1 MATVLSPGDLAIVQ
15 YNSST
20 TDSFTFVFARDIEA
34 GTVVNFT
41 DNGWL
46 AAGGFRPGEGTV
58 TYTAPTAITAGTV
71 VTLTGLD
78 LDAAGDQIIAYQG
91 TQASPTILYL
101 VDLADGNNTVAGD
114 ATNDNTTALPPGL
127 TLGQNAVAV
136 GFDNAIYA
144 GPIDGSPPQLFPL
157 ISNSANWIDGN
168 ALPPSA
174 RYFYPPHLD
183 LDSNNSTSGGPDY
196 RAEVTND
203 RTPVSISDTDSD
215 IDDFDGGII
224 TFAQITINNPFPGD
238 VLSVI
243 GTLPFGIFAT
253 PFDPFTG
260 TLFLFGFGSHSAYQT
275 AIEQI
280 GFSTDAPVGVTK
292 SISVWVFDDFWWSNE
307 AHAIFTV
314 TSAAVPPHLDLDAN
328 NSNGVGADYT
338 ATFTTGG
345 LAIPVADTDVSITDP
360 DSTTI
365 QSATITIA
373 INRQSGDALIAGA
386 LPAGI
391 TASSYNPFTGVITLS
406 GAASL
411 ADYQTALRQVVF
423 DTTSISTADRI
434 IQVTV
439 NDGTA
444 DSNVGTT
451 YMHVVIP
458 PPNVPPVLDLDANNS
473 TTTGANYL
481 TVFTDG
487 GPAVA
492 IVDADVS
499 VIDIDSPNLASAT
512 VTLTNGDPLGSL
524 TFNGTAPGGIFV
536 FGLGD
541 TLNYAHGRR
550 IGCRLSDGT
559 AANHVQQHRHQSF
572 DRNPRHRHC
581 RQRRRPQQQH
591 GTGLDPGR
599 GGEQQRSGAG
609 PRCRRLERLA
619 SKHFPERVHR
629 KRRPGADRR
638 CRYLHYRCRQH
649 HDCFRDDQ
657 AGEPANRRSAHG
669 QRGAAGSDHHGWL
682 RSWYRRPHAHRFG
695 HAG

>member
-34 GTVVNFT
+34 GTEVNFT

-168 ALPPSA
+168 GLPPSA

-215 IDDFDGGII
+215 IDDLDGGII

-328 NSNGVGADYT
+328 NSNGGGADYT

-365 QSATITIA
+365 QSARITIDNQPA
-373 INRQSGDALIAGA
+373 IGRRAYRRGIAARHHGFALQSLHRRHHAQRRGLARG
-386 LPAGI
+386 
-391 TASSYNPFTGVITLS
+391 LS
-406 GAASL
+406 
-411 ADYQTALRQVVF
+411 
-423 DTTSISTADRI
+423 
-434 IQVTV
+434 
-439 NDGTA
+439 DG
-444 DSNVGTT
+444 
-451 YMHVVIP
+451 
-458 PPNVPPVLDLDANNS
+458 L
-473 TTTGANYL
+473 
-481 TVFTDG
+481 
-487 GPAVA
+487 
-492 IVDADVS
+492 
-499 VIDIDSPNLASAT
+499 
-512 VTLTNGDPLGSL
+512 
-524 TFNGTAPGGIFV
+524 APGG
-536 FGLGD
+536 L
-541 TLNYAHGRR
+541 
-550 IGCRLSDGT
+550 
-559 AANHVQQHRHQSF
+559 RHHEHF
-572 DRNPRHRHC
+572 HC
-581 RQRRRPQQQH
+581 
-591 GTGLDPGR
+591 
-599 GGEQQRSGAG
+599 
-609 PRCRRLERLA
+609 
-619 SKHFPERVHR
+619 
-629 KRRPGADRR
+629 
-638 CRYLHYRCRQH
+638 
-649 HDCFRDDQ
+649 
-657 AGEPANRRSAHG
+657 
-669 QRGAAGSDHHGWL
+669 
-682 RSWYRRPHAHRFG
+682 
-695 HAG
+695 

>member
-71 VTLTGLD
+71 VTLTGLN

-260 TLFLFGFGSHSAYQT
+260 ILLLFGFGSHSAYQT

-328 NSNGVGADYT
+328 NSNGGGADYT

-365 QSATITIA
+365 QSARITIDNQPA
-373 INRQSGDALIAGA
+373 IGRRAYRRGIAARHHGFELQSLHRRHHAQRRGLAR
-386 LPAGI
+386 
-391 TASSYNPFTGVITLS
+391 SLS
-406 GAASL
+406 
-411 ADYQTALRQVVF
+411 
-423 DTTSISTADRI
+423 
-434 IQVTV
+434 
-439 NDGTA
+439 DG
-444 DSNVGTT
+444 
-451 YMHVVIP
+451 
-458 PPNVPPVLDLDANNS
+458 L
-473 TTTGANYL
+473 
-481 TVFTDG
+481 
-487 GPAVA
+487 
-492 IVDADVS
+492 
-499 VIDIDSPNLASAT
+499 
-512 VTLTNGDPLGSL
+512 
-524 TFNGTAPGGIFV
+524 APGG
-536 FGLGD
+536 L
-541 TLNYAHGRR
+541 
-550 IGCRLSDGT
+550 
-559 AANHVQQHRHQSF
+559 RHHEHF
-572 DRNPRHRHC
+572 HC
-581 RQRRRPQQQH
+581 
-591 GTGLDPGR
+591 
-599 GGEQQRSGAG
+599 
-609 PRCRRLERLA
+609 
-619 SKHFPERVHR
+619 
-629 KRRPGADRR
+629 
-638 CRYLHYRCRQH
+638 
-649 HDCFRDDQ
+649 
-657 AGEPANRRSAHG
+657 
-669 QRGAAGSDHHGWL
+669 
-682 RSWYRRPHAHRFG
+682 
-695 HAG
+695 